1 MKKVAV
7 IGATGFVGT
16 QVVNE
21 LSNRGYEVEAIVR
34 DASKVQ
40 QNEKVKAKSIDVNNV
55 DELAEA
61 LKENDA
67 VISAFNAGWKNPN
80 LYDDFLNGS
89 VNIEK
94 AVEKSGVKRFITVGG
109 AGSLYIDGKQLVD
122 GPDFPAEI
130 KPGAT
135 AARDYLNKI
144 KEKTKKNIDRSIQD
158 VLNKRNEWNQRYG
171 AYITPLPTSTIT
183 GRFYSEYP
191 LKPLINLNQTT
202 LEFISANE
210 MLKNNSIG
218 PHSSG
223 NSAATW
229 AIGQWCWQIS

>member
-16 QVVNE
+16 PLVNE
-21 LSNRGYEVEAIVR
+21 LTNRGYEVEAIVR
-34 DASKVQ
+34 DASKVE
-40 QNEKVKAKSIDVNNV
+40 QNGKVTAKSVDVNNV

-61 LKENDA
+61 LKGNDA
-67 VISAFNAGWKNPN
+67 VINAFNAGWTNPN

-109 AGSLYIDGKQLVD
+109 AGSLYIDGNQLVD
-122 GPDFPAEI
+122 GPDFPADI

-144 KEKTKKNIDRSIQD
+144 KENTALDWTFFSPAIEMHQGTAGVRTGKYRTALENPVFDENGRSVLSVED
-158 VLNKRNEWNQRYG
+158 VAVVLVDELEQNNHIRERFTA
-171 AYITPLPTSTIT
+171 AY
-183 GRFYSEYP
+183 
-191 LKPLINLNQTT
+191 
-202 LEFISANE
+202 
-210 MLKNNSIG
+210 
-218 PHSSG
+218 
-223 NSAATW
+223 
-229 AIGQWCWQIS
+229 